1 MILDAHLIIELPKSL
16 TDCRVSEMKLPL
28 EATDIFIGGFEQG
41 LKTVQHEGCGL
52 KGHRI
57 LLPYTSLTTISDA
70 AGKNLIQ
77 GN

>member
-1 MILDAHLIIELPKSL
+1 MILDANLIIELPKSL
-16 TDCRVSEMKLPL
+16 TDCTEVSQMKLPL
-28 EATDIFIGGFEQG
+28 EATDIFINSEQG

-77 GN
+77 EY